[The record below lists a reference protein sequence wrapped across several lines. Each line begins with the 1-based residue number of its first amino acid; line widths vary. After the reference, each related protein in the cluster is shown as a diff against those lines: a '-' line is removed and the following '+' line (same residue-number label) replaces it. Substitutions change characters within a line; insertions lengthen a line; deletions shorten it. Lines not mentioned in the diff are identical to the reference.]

1 MVAEHVER
9 LPTIYIYT
17 ESPWFYST
25 SFIYR
30 NVKNSTQTNKIK

>member
-17 ESPWFYST
+17 ESPWFY
-25 SFIYR
+25 